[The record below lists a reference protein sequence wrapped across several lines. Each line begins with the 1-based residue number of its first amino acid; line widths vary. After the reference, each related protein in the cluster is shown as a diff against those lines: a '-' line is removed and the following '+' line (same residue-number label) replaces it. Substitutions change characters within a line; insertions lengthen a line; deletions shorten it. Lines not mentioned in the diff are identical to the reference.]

1 MPETLVRE
9 VIKQNH
15 DPVYVAHPGTK
26 RTHDLIALH
35 HWWPGI
41 RKSIEEYIRNCDPCQ
56 RRKGNR
62 EFVTPLGNVQDPT
75 VSFQVT
81 PMDVTGSYLST
92 SRGNIYLLTL
102 IDHCTKFA
110 EAFPIAETCAR
121 VYATQFV
128 SRHGTESQRITDQ
141 GRAFVEFFPR
151 DI

>member
-1 MPETLVRE
+1 VPETLVRE

-62 EFVTPLGNVQDPT
+62 EFVAPLGDVQEPT
-75 VSFQVT
+75 AHFQVT
-81 PMDVTGSYLST
+81 SMDVTGPYLST
-92 SRGNIYLLTL
+92 PRANKYLLTF
-102 IDHCTKFA
+102 IDHFTKYT
-110 EAFPIAETCAR
+110 EAFPTADQTAET
-121 VYATQFV
+121 
-128 SRHGTESQRITDQ
+128 
-141 GRAFVEFFPR
+141 
-151 DI
+151 